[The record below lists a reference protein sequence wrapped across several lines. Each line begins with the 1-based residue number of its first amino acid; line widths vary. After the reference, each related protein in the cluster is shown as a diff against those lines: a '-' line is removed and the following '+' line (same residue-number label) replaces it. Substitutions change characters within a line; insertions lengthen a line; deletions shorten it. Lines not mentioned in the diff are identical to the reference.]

1 MNVGHRPPDRSP
13 HRSPHRSWW
22 IAALLL
28 VALAGAGAVAWHWL
42 RDDAASAG
50 GERRDHASASSP
62 ADARPDA
69 AKAVPS
75 AQRESEKTAAEVA
88 EAPGDLAVGAKFRY
102 GVPLTVVRHEDG
114 TPIGGATLLVLDGRT
129 VERREIF
136 DLAHDPSELRKRAS
150 LVVQCDKEGLAQVPR
165 PVSSAFVVGLAEG
178 RRGVI
183 GVSASTFGALR
194 LELWKP
200 LEVAVRVV
208 DGEGQRV
215 AGVEVALAES
225 ERSFHLDSSLRAT
238 TDEQGEAR
246 IADLELEE
254 ALQSPS
260 RKFVA
265 GFAFPNLPPVTVPV
279 AVDPPAAEP
288 VELKLPATGTLTF
301 HLVDENGAE
310 LAAAGTLQLN
320 AASAADTGDAGKKRG
335 ASQSTRLDLDEKGHA
350 TAPRVGLGLDF
361 RAVPSVPERTTPT
374 QRVAGPTH
382 AGETIDVAL
391 PAGAIGPIVTGHAVA
406 GDGTP
411 LGGAD
416 LRAEFDAFDPN
427 GKLTGSDHAGVKLDA
442 EGAFRLDFS
451 RGGQKGRDGRLF
463 LRATRDGGAPL
474 EGTADLSMP
483 LAGIDEVGSVK
494 LAPPPLIA
502 AGMVVDDET
511 VAVEGAL
518 VTIEV
523 KLDAPPPFKVNHL
536 TAATTAA
543 DGRFELRGELLDGAL
558 SLRAQRGGYLP
569 MKPLPFIVGA
579 SDLTLT
585 LRMGGS
591 LAGSVVLPED
601 FPAEILFARLELPGS
616 WPMQSET
623 QPIRGDGRFKMG
635 LLPTGLWDFSLL
647 LGRDPDN
654 AEPLLAIHEVAIQPF
669 EQTRDPRLQEV
680 DLLALVR
687 LVAANVRVPGGG
699 PAEKGTVTRATAG
712 RKGKGQLQVPIKD
725 GQAVLPC
732 VAVPVDLAIVVP
744 GFLLQTAQRV
754 ESSVDVTMA
763 RGLPIH
769 VIVSGHNA
777 QQPDWVPVRVTARP
791 RDDALASVWSGDP
804 VALAS
809 GEASFILPAAG
820 RYRARIDFAP
830 PPDPSSGQEPSAD
843 VRRRSRARS
852 EVDFEVKDADREQ
865 LIELAIKR

>member
-1 MNVGHRPPDRSP
+1 
-13 HRSPHRSWW
+13 
-22 IAALLL
+22 
-28 VALAGAGAVAWHWL
+28 
-42 RDDAASAG
+42 
-50 GERRDHASASSP
+50 
-62 ADARPDA
+62 
-69 AKAVPS
+69 
-75 AQRESEKTAAEVA
+75 
-88 EAPGDLAVGAKFRY
+88 
-102 GVPLTVVRHEDG
+102 
-114 TPIGGATLLVLDGRT
+114 VL
-129 VERREIF
+129 
-136 DLAHDPSELRKRAS
+136 
-150 LVVQCDKEGLAQVPR
+150 
-165 PVSSAFVVGLAEG
+165 
-178 RRGVI
+178 

-200 LEVAVRVV
+200 LAIPLRVV
-208 DGEGQRV
+208 DGEGARV
-215 AGVEVALAES
+215 AGVEVALAEA
-225 ERSFHLDSSLRAT
+225 ERSLHLDSSLRAT
-238 TDEQGEAR
+238 TDGAGEAR

-265 GFAFPNLPPVTVPV
+265 GFAFPNLPPVSVPV
-279 AVDPPAAEP
+279 AVDPPPADP
-288 VELKLPATGTLTF
+288 VELTLPATGALAF

-310 LAAAGTLQLN
+310 LAVAGSLQLN
-320 AASAADTGDAGKKRG
+320 AATAAEAGDSGRKRG
-335 ASQSTRLDLDEKGHA
+335 ASQSIHVDLDETGHG

-361 RAVPSVPERTTPT
+361 RAAPSVAERATPT
-374 QRVAGPTH
+374 QRFAGPTR

-406 GDGTP
+406 DDGTP

-416 LRAEFDAFDPN
+416 LRAQFDAFDPN
-427 GKLTGSDHAGVKLDA
+427 GKLTGSDRADVKIEAD
-442 EGAFRLDFS
+442 GAFRLDFS
-451 RGGQKGRDGRLF
+451 RSGQKGRGGRLF
-463 LRATRDGGAPL
+463 LRATRDGGSPL

-483 LAGIDEVGSVK
+483 PAGIDDVGSVK

-502 AGMVVDDET
+502 AGSVVDDET
-511 VAVEGAL
+511 IAVEGAL

-536 TAATTAA
+536 PAATTTAE
-543 DGRFELRGELLDGAL
+543 GRFELRGELPDGSL

-569 MKPLPFIVGA
+569 MRPLPFIVGA

-591 LAGSVVLPED
+591 LAGSVVLPD
-601 FPAEILFARLELPGS
+601 SFPPDILFARLELPGS
-616 WPMQSET
+616 WPMQSEG
-623 QPIRGDGRFKMG
+623 QQIRGDGRFKMG

-654 AEPLLAIHEVAIQPF
+654 AEPLLSIHEVAIQPF

-680 DLLALVR
+680 DLLSLVH

-699 PAEKGTVTRATAG
+699 PAEKGTVARATAG

-725 GQAVLPC
+725 GQAILPC

-744 GFLLQTAQRV
+744 GFLLQMAHGV
-754 ESSVDVTMA
+754 EGSIDVMMA

-769 VIVSGHNA
+769 VVVSGHNQ
-777 QQPDWVPVRVTARP
+777 QQPDWIPVRIIARP
-791 RDDALASVWSGDP
+791 RDDALASVWPGDP

-820 RYRARIDFAP
+820 RYRARIEFAP
-830 PPDPSSGQEPSAD
+830 PPDPSSGQEQPSAD
-843 VRRRSRARS
+843 ARRRSRVRS

-865 LIELAIKR
+865 QIELAVKR